1 MFSGGRCEEGE
12 KCDQILDGFE
22 NIDDELDESGIV
34 FVTTEDQ
41 RIAKEYGIKSFP
53 ALVFFRNKEP
63 LHYSG
68 IVLRFHE
75 SAVFKMTAPFYL
87 FGLYSNE
94 SLNDLGRI
102 DNYLLFRTTK
112 ILVPQS
118 TH

>member
-1 MFSGGRCEEGE
+1 MISVIIDSKCSFHIFTGGRCEEGE

-41 RIAKEYGIKSFP
+41 SIAKEHGIKSFP

-68 IVLRFHE
+68 
-75 SAVFKMTAPFYL
+75 K
-87 FGLYSNE
+87 
-94 SLNDLGRI
+94 
-102 DNYLLFRTTK
+102 
-112 ILVPQS
+112 
-118 TH
+118 